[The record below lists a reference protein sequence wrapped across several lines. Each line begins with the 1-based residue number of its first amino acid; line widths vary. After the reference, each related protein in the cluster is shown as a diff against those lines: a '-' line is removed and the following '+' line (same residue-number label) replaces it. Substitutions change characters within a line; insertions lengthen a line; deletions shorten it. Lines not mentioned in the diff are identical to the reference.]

1 MVLLGNRD
9 VAKPEPINAETIQ
22 ELVPLQDQKL
32 RCDCQDGSPLLL
44 LGRGRVECYW
54 LALLA
59 LWMGD
64 PIGLACCLVAEI
76 CFLEQDRIHRSRVYV
91 EDVHFAQLGAR
102 A

>member
-9 VAKPEPINAETIQ
+9 VAESEPINAETIQ
-22 ELVPLQDQKL
+22 ELVALQDQEL

-44 LGRGRVECYW
+44 LGRGRMGGYW
-54 LALLA
+54 LALRA

-64 PIGLACCLVAEI
+64 AIRLTCCLVAEI